1 MQKKRLD
8 KLDIP
13 TTVSTASSLQL
24 SVPQTGQQITSIHIL
39 LNTSKSKENQTL
51 KLVQLIQYSSKHIS
65 KKSCT
70 KHGGQTSS
78 TQILL

>member
-13 TTVSTASSLQL
+13 TTVSTASFLQL
-24 SVPQTGQQITSIHIL
+24 SVPQTGQQITTIQIL

-51 KLVQLIQYSSKHIS
+51 KLVQLMQYSSKHIS
-65 KKSCT
+65 
-70 KHGGQTSS
+70 
-78 TQILL
+78 

>member
-13 TTVSTASSLQL
+13 TTVSTASFLQL
-24 SVPQTGQQITSIHIL
+24 SVPQTGQQTTTIHIL

-65 KKSCT
+65 
-70 KHGGQTSS
+70 
-78 TQILL
+78 